1 MNRREFVA
9 TSAAAGLSLATGA
22 AVSASTKSAST
33 TAVQDSSENR
43 FQLKYAPHFGMF
55 RHHAESDVDQLKFAR
70 EQGFVAWEDNGMMG
84 RSVEDQE
91 KLASAMSELGIE
103 MGVFV
108 ANAEWGDPK
117 YCRGNADDI
126 KYLVQQ
132 AEKAVECAKRVNA
145 KWATVV
151 PGPYMNNLEWD
162 YQTANVVKS
171 LREMAAVCEDGNLIM
186 VLEPLNHWA
195 NHPGM
200 FLSKIPQ
207 AKLVCDAVNSPSC
220 KILDDLYHQQIQE
233 GNLIPNMDKAWDQ
246 IAYIQVGDNPGRNEP
261 TTGEINYKNVFR
273 HIKRKGFTGIVGME
287 HGNSQGGKE
296 GERKLLKAYREV
308 DSFEA

>member
-1 MNRREFVA
+1 MTTTAA
-9 TSAAAGLSLATGA
+9 TTIAAATGLSATARA
-22 AVSASTKSAST
+22 ARDHHAGET
-33 TAVQDSSENR
+33 
-43 FQLKYAPHFGMF
+43 FQLKYAPHFGMLQNL
-55 RHHAESDVDQLKFAR
+55 AGGDLVDQLKYAA
-70 EQGFVAWEDNGMMG
+70 EVGFRAWEDNGMMG
-84 RSVEDQE
+84 RDVETQE
-91 KLASAMSELGIE
+91 KVAEAMKSLDIE

-108 ANAEWGDPK
+108 AHAEWRDPI
-117 YCRGNADDI
+117 YARGNADDV
-126 KYLVQQ
+126 KKLVAE

-162 YQTANVVKS
+162 YQTANVVKA
-171 LREMAAVCEDGNLIM
+171 LREMAAVCEDGGLIM

-220 KILDDLYHQQIQE
+220 KVLDDLYHQQIQE

-246 IAYIQVGDNPGRNEP
+246 IAYIQVGDNPGRQEP

-273 HIKRKGFTGIVGME
+273 HLKRKGYTGIVGME
-287 HGNSQGGKE
+287 HGVSGKGKE
-296 GERKLLKAYREV
+296 GEERLIAAYREV